1 MSERDDIPNVIHETI
16 FSSADLYP
24 EKAALVSAADQDK
37 AYTYSDVAAKVK
49 LVAAFLNGMGI
60 ARQDRVG
67 IIGDNCPEWA
77 IFYLS
82 ILAAGAVAVPLDNNL
97 KESEVAALLRISGV
111 RIIACSSKWLIPVRN
126 VIGLNGL
133 DIKPVDLGGAV
144 GGASTDSAGT
154 YSSPDTKPH
163 DTAAIIFT
171 SGTTGDPKGVIL
183 THDNIVSNVKAARTA
198 LQLLPD
204 DKFLSILP
212 LHHTFEATCGFLLP
226 LICGLT
232 IVYARSLKSREIKED
247 IDKYKI
253 TVMVAVPL
261 LYEKMYASIVRKIAE
276 AGTVKK
282 TFIGA
287 MHGIS
292 GLAWKARIK
301 AGRPLFASLRKQAG
315 LSSIRMFVSGGA
327 PLPVRVAEWFNLAGF
342 TFLEGYGMTE
352 CSPVISVNHPDDIRF
367 GSVGSPL
374 PGLDVRIDNPG
385 PNGIGEIS
393 VKGSSVS
400 PGYLDNQ
407 AATAELIK
415 DGWLMTG
422 DLGKIDRGHIYI
434 TGRAKNLIVSGAGK
448 NIYPEEI
455 EAELDLSPCISEAIV
470 LGRARSGK
478 AGEEVW
484 AIIYPCLEQIQ
495 IALGEQSPVPE
506 KIRELMQSEIRAVNE
521 RIADFKRIVNF
532 EIRTEP
538 FEKTSTRKIKRN
550 LYR

>member
-1 MSERDDIPNVIHETI
+1 MPERNDIPNVIHETI

-24 EKAALVSAADQDK
+24 GKKALISAADLNN
-37 AYTYSDVAAKVK
+37 AYSYWDVVSKVKQVAAY
-49 LVAAFLNGMGI
+49 LNGSGI
-60 ARQDRVG
+60 ARQERVA
-67 IIGDNCPEWA
+67 IIADNCPEWA

-82 ILAAGAVAVPLDNNL
+82 ILAAGAIAVPLDNNL

-111 RIIACSSKWLIPVRN
+111 KIIACSAKWLVPVRN

-133 DIKPVDLGGAV
+133 DIKPVDLVGAV
-144 GGASTDSAGT
+144 KGASTDSPGS
-154 YSSPDTKPH
+154 YSAADTEPQ

-226 LICGLT
+226 LICGLS

-247 IDKYKI
+247 IDKHKI

-261 LYEKMYASIVRKIAE
+261 LYEKMYASIVRNIAE
-276 AGTVKK
+276 AGAVKK
-282 TFIGA
+282 TFVKA
-287 MHGIS
+287 LRGIS

-301 AGRPLFASLRKQAG
+301 AGRPMFASLREKAG
-315 LSSIRMFVSGGA
+315 LSSVRMFVSGGA

-342 TFLEGYGMTE
+342 TFLEGYGLTE

-367 GSVGSPL
+367 GSVGPPL
-374 PGLDVRIDNPG
+374 PGLEVRIDNPG
-385 PNGIGEIS
+385 SNDIGEIA
-393 VKGSSVS
+393 VKGPCVT
-400 PGYLDNQ
+400 PGYLDNP
-407 AATAELIK
+407 AATSELIK

-455 EAELDLSPCISEAIV
+455 EAELDLSPYISEAIV
-470 LGRARSGK
+470 LGRTRSGK
-478 AGEEVW
+478 TGEEVW
-484 AIIYPCLEQIQ
+484 AIIYPCQEQIEFAQ
-495 IALGEQSPVPE
+495 GENDPAPE
-506 KIRELMQSEIRAVNE
+506 KVRELMQSEIRAVNE

-538 FEKTSTRKIKRN
+538 FEKTSTRKIKRS